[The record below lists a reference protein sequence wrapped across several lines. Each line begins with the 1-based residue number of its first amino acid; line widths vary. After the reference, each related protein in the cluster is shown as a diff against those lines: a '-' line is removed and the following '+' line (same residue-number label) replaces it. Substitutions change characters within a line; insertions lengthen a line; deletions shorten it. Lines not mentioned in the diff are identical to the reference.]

1 MSLPTLPGLHAVV
14 LAAEHGSVSAAAQK
28 LGLTQSAVSRQIAQV
43 EAALGVTL
51 FDRVRQRIAP
61 TEAGHRFVAEATPLL
76 NDLIRACRTAGEAGQ
91 SLTLAV
97 LPSFATRWLVPRL
110 PDFQARYPKLRLDLV
125 TRVEPFDFIGSGIDA
140 AIHAGPK
147 PWPGVRLD
155 PLFGETVVPVASPR
169 FRQRHGIRDEADLL
183 VAPRLDLNT
192 RPTAWADWF
201 AAGDLAA
208 HDARPASFRF
218 EQFLTLA
225 EAAVH
230 GLGAALVPRFLIE
243 PDLASG
249 RLEVL
254 FSRGLSRPGTYAL
267 AYPPARAEHPTLRR
281 FRAWLLAQAA
291 PAGTRAAVVD

>member
-1 MSLPTLPGLHAVV
+1 MALPTLPGLQAVV
-14 LAAEHGSVSAAAQK
+14 LAAELGSVSAAAQR
-28 LGLTQSAVSRQIAQV
+28 LGLTQSAVSRQIGQV

-61 TEAGHRFVAEATPLL
+61 TEAGRRLVTEVAPLL
-76 NDLIRACRTAGEAGQ
+76 TDLLRACATAADAGQ

-110 PDFQARYPKLRLDLV
+110 PDFHARFPKLRLNLV
-125 TRVEPFDFIGSGIDA
+125 THIEPFDFIGSGVDA
-140 AIHAGPK
+140 AIHAGPR
-147 PWPGVRLD
+147 PWPGAHLD

-169 FRQRHGIRDEADLL
+169 FRHRFGIREEADLL
-183 VAPRLDLNT
+183 TVPRLELST
-192 RPTAWADWF
+192 RPQAWADWF
-201 AAGDLAA
+201 TAGGLSGTGLAA
-208 HDARPASFRF
+208 PGFRF
-218 EQFLTLA
+218 EHFLTLA

-254 FSRGLSRPGTYAL
+254 FPRGLSRPGTYAL
-267 AYPPARAEHPTLRR
+267 AYPPARADHPTLRR
-281 FRAWLLAQAA
+281 FRSWLLSQAA
-291 PAGTRAAVVD
+291 PPGTRATETG

>member
-1 MSLPTLPGLHAVV
+1 MAVPTLPGLQAVV
-14 LAAEHGSVSAAAQK
+14 LAAELGSVSAAAQR
-28 LGLTQSAVSRQIAQV
+28 LGLTQSAVSRQIGQV

-61 TEAGHRFVAEATPLL
+61 TEAGRRLTAEIAPLL
-76 NDLIRACRTAGEAGQ
+76 TDLIRACATAAEAGQ
-91 SLTLAV
+91 GLTLAV

-110 PDFQARYPKLRLDLV
+110 PDFHTRYPKLRLDLV
-125 TRVEPFDFIGSGIDA
+125 TRLEPFDFIGSGVDA

-147 PWPGVRLD
+147 PWPGAQLD

-169 FRQRHGIRDEADLL
+169 FRHRFNIRTEANLL
-183 VAPRLDLNT
+183 TVPRLDLST
-192 RPTAWADWF
+192 RPSAWADWF
-201 AAGDLAA
+201 AAADLSRVPVSPAA
-208 HDARPASFRF
+208 FRF

-254 FSRGLSRPGTYAL
+254 FPRGLSRPGTYAL

-291 PAGTRAAVVD
+291 PPGTRPVD

>member
-1 MSLPTLPGLHAVV
+1 MAVPTLPGLQAVV
-14 LAAEHGSVSAAAQK
+14 LAAELGSVSAAAQR
-28 LGLTQSAVSRQIAQV
+28 LGLTQSAVSRQIGQV

-61 TEAGHRFVAEATPLL
+61 TEAGRRLTAEIAPLL
-76 NDLIRACRTAGEAGQ
+76 TDLLRACATAAEAGQ
-91 SLTLAV
+91 GLSLAV

-110 PDFQARYPKLRLDLV
+110 PDFHARYPKLRLDFV
-125 TRVEPFDFIGSGIDA
+125 TRLEPFDFIGSGIDA

-147 PWPGVRLD
+147 AWPGAQLD

-169 FRQRHGIRDEADLL
+169 FRHRFAIRGEADLL
-183 VAPRLDLNT
+183 TVPRLDLST
-192 RPTAWADWF
+192 RPNAWADWF
-201 AAGDLAA
+201 AAGALDSAA
-208 HDARPASFRF
+208 VPPASFRF

-254 FSRGLSRPGTYAL
+254 FPRGLSRPGTYAL
-267 AYPPARAEHPTLRR
+267 AYPPARADHPTLRR

-291 PAGTRAAVVD
+291 PPGTRSVV

>member
-1 MSLPTLPGLHAVV
+1 MGLPTLPAMQAVV
-14 LAAEHGSVSAAAQK
+14 LAAELGSVSAAAQK
-28 LGLTQSAVSRQIAQV
+28 LGLTQSAVSRQIAQA

-61 TEAGHRFVAEATPLL
+61 TEAGRRFAAEAGPLL
-76 NDLIRACRTAGEAGQ
+76 NDLFRACRTVGEAGQ

-110 PDFQARYPKLRLDLV
+110 PDFHARYPKLRLDVV
-125 TRVEPFDFIGSGIDA
+125 TRLEPFDFIGSGVDA
-140 AIHAGPK
+140 AIHAGPQ
-147 PWPGVRLD
+147 PWPGARLD
-155 PLFGETVVPVASPR
+155 PLFGETVVPVASAR
-169 FRQRHGIRDEADLL
+169 FRQRYAIAEEADLL
-183 VAPRLDLNT
+183 NAPRLDLNT
-192 RPTAWADWF
+192 RPQAWADWF
-201 AAGDLAA
+201 AAGGFPIPEPLAA
-208 HDARPASFRF
+208 AFRF

-225 EAAVH
+225 EAAVY

-267 AYPPARAEHPTLRR
+267 AYPPARIEHPTLRR

-291 PAGTRAAVVD
+291 PAGTRAILP